1 MIKEREINGKT
12 YNFKMTRKGIRA
24 AETAGMKISEMGDT
38 PMLALSYL
46 WYAAL
51 HATHSIAIKKAD
63 ELLDA
68 YLDSDDCPENVS
80 DLLEDLMTGYSEV
93 FK

>member
-24 AETAGMKISEMGDT
+24 AEAAGMHISEMSET
-38 PMLALSYL
+38 PMSALSYL

-51 HATHSIAIKKAD
+51 YASHPMPIKKTD

-68 YLDSDDCPENVS
+68 YLDGKGCNETIQS
-80 DLLEDLMTGYSEV
+80 LLEDLMNGYSEI
-93 FK
+93 FA